1 MRLDIY
7 HHHDEHS
14 GRMERVLL
22 GKILNKLEIVM
33 RTLEETLAAVE
44 AETSSIQSISTL
56 LAGIKKQLDDALG
69 GALTPSQQ
77 MRVDAI
83 FNRATENK
91 TAIDAAIKANDGI
104 PDDDGKIESHVEA
117 ASSASPANVGDT
129 IIFSG
134 SVVGA
139 GALPDG
145 APKPTGTITFSLD
158 GNPLGTGTL
167 DADGVAQYSVSVP
180 LSPGDHQVVA
190 SYAGDGAYRTG
201 QSDPLV
207 QTIVAPGG
215 QS

>member
-1 MRLDIY
+1 MRLDI
-7 HHHDEHS
+7 HHHHHYDD
-14 GRMERVLL
+14 GIIAR
-22 GKILNKLEIVM
+22 LEIIM

-44 AETSSIQSISTL
+44 AETNSIQSISTL

-91 TAIDAAIKANDGI
+91 TAIDAAIKANDGVT
-104 PDDDGKIESHVEA
+104 DEDEKIESMVSA
-117 ASSASPANVGDT
+117 SSSASPANVGDVFVLSASVAHLT
-129 IIFSG
+129 DG
-134 SVVGA
+134 SQPV
-139 GALPDG
+139 
-145 APKPTGTITFSLD
+145 PTGAMTFNLD
-158 GNPLGTGTL
+158 GNPIGTGTL

-190 SYAGDGAYRTG
+190 SYAGDGAYKTG
-201 QSDPLV
+201 QSEPLV